1 VLKGQ
6 LIAVEGAQGH
16 YIEAAARF
24 LLLYSKVEAGISSWD
39 ASSIFYEV
47 GCGNPGNSR
56 LSPRVLVLLYAADL
70 AFRLRWDIRPALE
83 EGRCVIAAPYVET
96 AIAFGRA
103 AGLPLRWL
111 VQLFRFAI
119 QPQACYRIGGR
130 SELTQDE
137 PTAGFLEFCCS
148 TLSAGSPA
156 WSSSELIRRFGNYLD
171 RLERRSARKTMG
183 RAAVGSGGSITR
195 FRRHNFRRAA
205 RSTFYVFTP
214 Q

>member
-1 VLKGQ
+1 LGRDAALKGR

-16 YIEAAARF
+16 YVVAAARF
-24 LLLYSKVEAGISSWD
+24 LLRYSKAGAGISSWD
-39 ASSIFYEV
+39 ASSVFYEV
-47 GCGNPGNSR
+47 LCGNPANSH

-96 AIAFGRA
+96 AMAFGRA

-111 VQLFRFAI
+111 SQLFRFAV

-130 SELTQDE
+130 SESVPDE
-137 PTAGFLEFCCS
+137 PTAGYLEFCCS

-156 WSSSELIRRFGNYLD
+156 WNSTELLRKFANYLD
-171 RLERRSARKTMG
+171 RLERRSARKTMDVLSDFASRPG
-183 RAAVGSGGSITR
+183 RGEQAL
-195 FRRHNFRRAA
+195 
-205 RSTFYVFTP
+205 VFLRGFAS
-214 Q
+214 